1 MGKVA
6 DLAINTDVLA
16 NESGGEILISG
27 TSERVILPDAE
38 TMFKGTYT
46 HQGPDLVIEG
56 PSGAVIR
63 VIDYYHADA
72 RADLYSETGAVLTS
86 DVVDRLAGAQNPMV
100 FAESGQLTGQTPIGQ
115 VETLEGTAFATR
127 SNGQRVALSVGD
139 PVYEDDLVETADD
152 SNLGLTFL
160 DETVFSL
167 SPNARMILDEFVYE
181 ANGGNN
187 SMVMNLVE
195 GTFVFVT
202 GQIAP
207 TGDMLIETPVA
218 TMGIRGTTPIVMIEG
233 QNGSTQFG
241 ILKDPDGSVGS
252 YAIFDKITQ
261 QVIGRIADEG
271 TILQLDQV
279 GSTPDTISVDAAGL
293 AERAEAQSNAYFLYT
308 VARERISAEQQNDS
322 QPDGPDAPT
331 EDGATD
337 PITTESIGDQGNLGS
352 SGLNQFTFDIGD
364 GLSDSSTDGGS
375 DGTDPTSDGS
385 GSSQSGGSAQPP
397 GTVTQTN
404 TPPVTTNQTFQ
415 LSEDVEVAQAS
426 LSVTAGAGSIIYTIT
441 RQPEFGAVIVN
452 ADGTFTYIADPI
464 FNVLQEGESAEIS
477 FEFQATDS
485 AGAVSNPSTVTLQ
498 ILGAND
504 APIATNIDA
513 GITNE
518 DAGPVTINLLST
530 TLDPDAG
537 DDVDTQNVSVVSS
550 NAARSVVFTI
560 DNETGLLTLESAQFN
575 DLGTAESE
583 ALTINYTIIDSF
595 GATTT
600 NSASLVVEGVD
611 DVTPIIITGTMTGT
625 LVEDAVID
633 TIGGDLN
640 ANDPN
645 GPEDNWTVVG
655 TGTASI
661 NGFGTFSIDAIG
673 NWTYELDN
681 TNPTVDALGTGEML
695 TDSFIVQTVDGIAQ
709 TVTITIDG
717 ADEASPVS
725 IPILSSLDGTD
736 GFLISGVNIGDQSGF
751 SVSSAGDV
759 NGDGFDD
766 VLIGAPNADTDS
778 GPDAGKVYVVF
789 GAADFSAGLGI
800 LDLASLDGTDGF
812 LIEGTYGGG
821 ELGMSVSGAGDINGD
836 GIDDLVMG
844 APDNYD
850 SGESFVVFGAAGIG
864 AGDGTFDVSELD
876 GTNGFSVYGLS
887 TGDLNGFSVSGAGDV
902 NGDGFDDV
910 FVAAPNA
917 GAYGEGYVIFGGSG
931 LSFGGG
937 LFDPSSLD
945 GSNGFQ
951 INAAYSYGSSYGYGA
966 AQVSISGV
974 GDING
979 DGFDDLIVGSS
990 NGGYDYQGES
1000 YVVFGNADFSAVSG
1014 IVDLDALDGTDGF
1027 VLSGAEYG
1035 SNSGYSVSG
1044 AGDVNGDGFKDLI
1057 VGAPSTSIGTP
1068 GLNYVVFGG
1077 ADFAAGGGTFD
1088 LGSLDGTN
1096 GFEINGEIDSDSA
1109 GFSVSDA
1116 GDVNGDGFG
1125 DLIVGAPDGGTYGYS
1140 PDTGPGYT
1148 GRSYVVF
1155 GSSGIGAV
1163 DGVFDLADLDGSN
1176 GFFVDGVSV
1185 GDANGS
1191 SVSGAGDVNGDGFDD
1206 LIVAS
1211 PNATSGGIIG
1221 AGESYIL
1228 FGAAE
1233 FQMPASPGGG
1243 SPGIITLLAA
1253 PQEEPGTD
1261 ATGDMDLSRSEL
1273 NPVIDA
1279 AIARWAAT
1287 GLDEEQVAFL
1297 ESVTFEIAD
1306 LSGDQL
1312 GLAEDGHIVL
1322 DNDAAGRGWFIDAT
1336 PLDDS
1341 EFANSLSETQLTAHA
1356 GQAPVGQIDL
1366 LTTILHEF
1374 GHELGLDHVEG
1385 QAFAGDLLSEVLET
1399 GERRLPTDQY
1409 FESPPITELASEP
1422 DIAPIA
1428 DDDGKAGEFTIAP
1441 GGSID
1446 ILVSKLL
1453 ENDVDPNGD
1462 QFDLTEIFAARG
1474 GEASVEQINGESV
1487 VRFTA
1492 DASAPSESQ
1501 PGFQYEITNESG
1513 GVGFAMVDI
1522 MIDDMSAAV

>member
-1 MGKVA
+1 
-6 DLAINTDVLA
+6 
-16 NESGGEILISG
+16 
-27 TSERVILPDAE
+27 
-38 TMFKGTYT
+38 MFKGTYS

-56 PSGAVIR
+56 PSGTVIR
-63 VIDYYHADA
+63 VIDYYHADTGP
-72 RADLYSETGAVLTS
+72 DLYSETGAVLTN
-86 DVVDRLAGAQNPMV
+86 DVVDRLVGAHNPLV
-100 FAESGQLTGQTPIGQ
+100 FAQSGQLTGQTPIGQ

-127 SNGQRVALSVGD
+127 ANGQRVALSVGD
-139 PVYEDDLVETADD
+139 PVYEDDLVETAND

-207 TGDMLIETPVA
+207 TGNMLIETPVA

-241 ILKDPDGSVGS
+241 ILKDPDGTLGA

-261 QVIGRIADEG
+261 QVIGRVADEN
-271 TILQLDQV
+271 TIIRLDQA
-279 GSTPDTISVDAAGL
+279 GGTPDTIVVDAGHL
-293 AERAEAQSNAYFLYT
+293 AARAEAQSNAYFLYT
-308 VARERISAEQQNDS
+308 VARERLSAQQQNDN
-322 QPDGPDAPT
+322 QPDGNNTPV
-331 EDGATD
+331 EDGETD
-337 PITTESIGDQGNLGS
+337 PITTESIGEQGNLGS
-352 SGLNQFTFDIGD
+352 SGLNQFTFDFGD
-364 GLSDSSTDGGS
+364 GLSDGSSDGGS
-375 DGTDPTSDGS
+375 DGTGPTSGGS
-385 GSSQSGGSAQPP
+385 GSPQSGGSAQSP
-397 GTVTQTN
+397 GTFTQPN
-404 TPPVTTNQTFQ
+404 TPPVTANQTFQ
-415 LSEDVEVAQAS
+415 LSEDDEVAQAS

-477 FEFQATDS
+477 FDFQATDS

-513 GITNE
+513 GIVNE
-518 DAGPVTINLLST
+518 DAGPVAINLLST

-560 DNETGLLTLESAQFN
+560 DNESGLLTLESAQFD
-575 DLGTAESE
+575 DLGTGESE
-583 ALTINYTIIDSF
+583 TLTINYTIVDSF
-595 GATTT
+595 GASTT
-600 NSASLVVEGVD
+600 NSAVLVVEGTD
-611 DVTPIIITGTMTGT
+611 AVTPVIITGTMTGT
-625 LVEDAVID
+625 LVEDAVVD
-633 TIGGDLN
+633 AVSGDLN

-645 GPEDNWTVVG
+645 GPDDNWTVVG

-661 NGFGTFSIDAIG
+661 NGFGTFSIDAAG

-681 TNPTVDALGTGEML
+681 TNPVVDALGTGEML
-695 TDSFIVQTVDGIAQ
+695 TDNFIVQTVDGLAQ

-717 ADEASPVS
+717 ADETSPVP

-766 VLIGAPNADTDS
+766 VIIGARNADTDS

-789 GAADFSAGLGI
+789 GAADFSAGLGT

-844 APDNYD
+844 APDNYN

-864 AGDGTFDVSELD
+864 AGDGTFDLSDLD

-887 TGDLNGFSVSGAGDV
+887 TGDLNGFSVSDAGDV

-910 FVAAPNA
+910 FVAAPDA
-917 GAYGEGYVIFGGSG
+917 GANGQGYVIFGGSG
-931 LSFGGG
+931 LTFGGG
-937 LFDPSSLD
+937 LFDPSNLD

-951 INAAYSYGSSYGYGA
+951 INAAYSYGSYA

-979 DGFDDLIVGSS
+979 DGFDDLIAGSS
-990 NGGYDYQGES
+990 TGGNDYQGES
-1000 YVVFGNADFSAVSG
+1000 YVVFGGADFSAVGG
-1014 IVDLDALDGTDGF
+1014 IVDLDDLDGTNGF
-1027 VLSGAEYG
+1027 LLNGAEYG

-1068 GLNYVVFGG
+1068 GLSYVVFGG
-1077 ADFAAGGGTFD
+1077 MDFAIGGGTFD
-1088 LGSLDGTN
+1088 LGNLDGTN
-1096 GFEINGEIDSDSA
+1096 GFEINGEIDGDSA

-1125 DLIVGAPDGGTYGYS
+1125 DLLIGAPDGGIYAYS

-1163 DGVFDLADLDGSN
+1163 DGVFDLAELDGSN
-1176 GFFVDGVSV
+1176 GFFVDGISV
-1185 GDANGS
+1185 GDGNGS

-1211 PNATSGGIIG
+1211 PGATSDGVIG
-1221 AGESYIL
+1221 AGETYIL

-1233 FQMPASPGGG
+1233 FEFPGSSPGVT
-1243 SPGIITLLAA
+1243 PLLAA

-1273 NPVIDA
+1273 DPVIDA

-1287 GLDEEQVAFL
+1287 GLDEEQIAFL
-1297 ESVTFEIAD
+1297 QSVTFEIAD

-1322 DNDAAGRGWFIDAT
+1322 DDDAAGRGWFIDAT

-1341 EFANSLSETQLTAHA
+1341 EFANSLTDTQLLAND

-1374 GHELGLDHVEG
+1374 GHELGLDHVDG
-1385 QAFAGDLLSEVLET
+1385 PAGAGHLLSETLRT
-1399 GERRLPTDQY
+1399 GERRLPDDGH
-1409 FESPPITELASEP
+1409 FENSQ
-1422 DIAPIA
+1422 IA
-1428 DDDGKAGEFTIAP
+1428 DLEHEPNLAPLAGDDGKAGEFAITP
-1441 GGSID
+1441 GESID

-1453 ENDVDPNGD
+1453 ENDVDPNGA

-1474 GEASVEQINGESV
+1474 GEAGVEQINGEAV

-1492 DASAPSESQ
+1492 DASAQSEEQ
-1501 PGFQYEITNESG
+1501 TGFQYQITNETG

-1522 MIDDMSAAV
+1522 IIDDMSAAV